1 MTPHESDLAVTTEP
15 TPEERLRA
23 LRERYPLKVYEETYW
38 EIYDEVEARIVAL
51 FYNEEDALTYIEWRN
66 VKDQEQ

>member
-1 MTPHESDLAVTTEP
+1 MTPHESDLAVTEP
-15 TPEERLRA
+15 TPEERMRA

-38 EIYDEVEARIVAL
+38 EIYDEIEARVVAL